1 MMPHEPLP
9 SALLFVAPG
18 CGHCPVVLDGL
29 GRLLKAGRLARLEA
43 VNVTAEPEL
52 ASAHGV
58 RSVPWLRIGPF
69 ELIGALSPA
78 ELAEWVEHAASGT
91 GWASYFTHLIEG
103 RRLDAVIRQ
112 VEDVPGRL
120 RDLLSLL
127 QDESTPLDVRI
138 GVSAVVEE
146 LADTS
151 VLAAV
156 VPELEQ
162 LTLSASAQTRGDACH
177 FLGLTGDAQAIP
189 AVRRLLDDE
198 QADVREIAAE
208 TLALLGAGRGEA
220 P

>member
-1 MMPHEPLP
+1 MTQEPLP

-18 CGHCPVVLDGL
+18 CTHCPVVIEGL
-29 GRLLKAGRLARLEA
+29 ARLLKAGRLARLEA
-43 VNVTAEPEL
+43 INVAAEPEL
-52 ASAHGV
+52 AAAHGV
-58 RSVPWLRIGPF
+58 RSVPWVRIGPF

-78 ELAEWVEHAASGT
+78 ELAEWAEHAAVGT
-91 GWASYFTHLIEG
+91 GWASYFAHLIEG
-103 RRLDAVIRQ
+103 RRLDAVTRQ
-112 VEDVPGRL
+112 VEDAPARL

-127 QDESTPLDVRI
+127 QDEATPLDVRI

-146 LADTS
+146 LADTP

-177 FLGLTGDAQAIP
+177 FLGLTGDTQAMP

-198 QADVREIAAE
+198 QPDVREIAAE
-208 TLALLGAGRGEA
+208 TLALLGAGGGGA
-220 P
+220 T